1 VSAQAQAPLLLT
13 KLHAPD
19 PRKRIGREVLVDR
32 LSDASGK
39 RLALIRAPAGWG
51 KSTLLSQ
58 WRSAEQGRREF
69 AWVTLDSS
77 DSDPIRFWAYALEAL
92 RVVAPELGL
101 RSLALL
107 LAPGVDLVGEMLPVL
122 IGELEAFGRPL
133 VLALDDY
140 HQLEGDAVHAGMRRL
155 LEYLPDHVCVA
166 VATRTEPPLSVP
178 RLRARGQ
185 LVEVDA
191 DELRFS
197 LNESRVLLNELLEL
211 NLADEDVAVLHQRAE
226 GWPAAVYLAGL
237 SLLGRAD
244 RHEFILRFA
253 GDDRHIVDYLGE
265 EVLADLDPD
274 THELLLRTS
283 ILERVNGPLCDAIA
297 DTTGS
302 ARKLETLAR
311 SNLFVVPLDDRR
323 DWYRYHH
330 LFRACLNA
338 ELRLESAGLLPEL
351 HRRASSWFQ
360 RTGEVTEAINHAIAG
375 QDFAAASE
383 LLACHWNEVVGA
395 GGLRT
400 VEMWLMALPEPVVTG
415 DARLCL
421 ARAWTSFARGALEE
435 VLPCLETAEAAPV
448 PGPLLDGT
456 TSVASGAATLRA
468 SYWLRIGDFG
478 KTVSYAREALALE
491 HGPWRA
497 ISANCLGT
505 AFYWLDE
512 TAKARQQLEAT
523 IEAGR
528 ELVPLVALFA
538 GGLLALLDCER
549 QDWNGVSSRLNAARQ
564 TIEAG
569 GLGEYWMTAG
579 ATLAGGLVS
588 EHHGDLAEAEMAMAR
603 SLVLYRRGQAPVEVA
618 NALLHLARVHVR
630 QGHHAVA
637 SDEIGEAAMLI
648 RSCPDPGPRIQRL
661 LLEARG
667 RARGTPRSTDAD
679 ELSDGELRV
688 LRLLASD
695 LTQREIGLQLYL
707 SLNTIKSHTRSIFR
721 KLGASSRDQAVAR
734 ARELEL
740 ISGGRRRPTDQVPCN
755 APVARATNARPHR
768 RPGGTDVSDCDHGGA
783 TRGDAGFEGQ
793 GRARHRRDVE
803 HRPGDRRQVRRVRRE
818 RRYQLPAHRR
828 GGGGHRAA
836 GACVREPR
844 AIGRCSR
851 RARRG

>member
-1 VSAQAQAPLLLT
+1 MSAQAQAPLLST
-13 KLHAPD
+13 KFHAPD
-19 PRKRIGREVLVDR
+19 PRERIGREALVAR
-32 LSDASGK
+32 LSDAPGA

-58 WRSAEQGRREF
+58 WRSTEEERRAF
-69 AWVTLDSS
+69 AWVTVDPS
-77 DSDPIRFWAYALEAL
+77 DSDPVRFWTYVLEAV
-92 RVVAPELGL
+92 RSAGPELGS
-101 RSLALL
+101 RSLPLL
-107 LAPGVDLVGEMLPVL
+107 RAPGVDLVGEMVPVL

-155 LEYLPDHVCVA
+155 LDYLPDHVCVA
-166 VATRTEPPLSVP
+166 IATRTEPPLQVP

-191 DELRFS
+191 EELRFS
-197 LNESRVLLNELLEL
+197 RAEAGVVLNQLLGLE
-211 NLADEDVAVLHQRAE
+211 LADEDVAALNQRAE

-237 SLLGRAD
+237 SLRHRSD
-244 RHEFILRFA
+244 RHEFIVRFA

-274 THELLLRTS
+274 TRELLLRTS

-297 DTTGS
+297 ESTGS
-302 ARKLETLAR
+302 ARKLDTLAR
-311 SNLFVVPLDDRR
+311 SNLFVVALDDRR

-338 ELRLESAGLLPEL
+338 ELRLESPEL
-351 HRRASSWFQ
+351 IPALHRCASSWFR
-360 RTGEVTEAINHAIAG
+360 RTGDATEAINHAIAG
-375 QDFAAASE
+375 QDFPAASE
-383 LLACHWNEVVGA
+383 LLAAHWNEVVST

-400 VEMWLMALPEPVVTG
+400 VEMWLMALPEHVVTG

-421 ARAWTSFARGALEE
+421 ARAWTSFAKGTLEE

-468 SYWLRIGDFG
+468 SYWLRMGDFG
-478 KTVSYAREALALE
+478 KTASYAREALALE

-505 AFYWLDE
+505 AFYWLDA
-512 TAKARQQLEAT
+512 TAQARQQLEAT
-523 IEAGR
+523 IEVGR

-538 GGLLALLDCER
+538 AGLLAVLDCER
-549 QDWNGVSSRLNAARQ
+549 QDWNAVSGRLHAARQ
-564 TIEAG
+564 MIEAG

-579 ATLAGGLVS
+579 VELAGALAS
-588 EHHGDLAEAEMAMAR
+588 EHDGDLAGAEMTMAR
-603 SLVLYRRGQAPVEVA
+603 SLVLYRRGRAPVETA
-618 NALLHLARVHVR
+618 NALLHLARIHVR
-630 QGHHAVA
+630 QGHEAVA
-637 SDEIGEAAMLI
+637 NDEIGEAAMLI

-661 LLEARG
+661 LSQARG
-667 RARGTPRSTDAD
+667 HTRIAAPDTPRRTAAE
-679 ELSDGELRV
+679 ELSEREFRV

-695 LTQREIGLQLYL
+695 LTQREIGAELYL

-721 KLGASSRDQAVAR
+721 KLGASTREQAVAR

-740 ISGGRRRPTDQVPCN
+740 I
-755 APVARATNARPHR
+755 
-768 RPGGTDVSDCDHGGA
+768 
-783 TRGDAGFEGQ
+783 
-793 GRARHRRDVE
+793 
-803 HRPGDRRQVRRVRRE
+803 
-818 RRYQLPAHRR
+818 
-828 GGGGHRAA
+828 
-836 GACVREPR
+836 
-844 AIGRCSR
+844 
-851 RARRG
+851 

>member
-1 VSAQAQAPLLLT
+1 VSAQTQAPLLST

-19 PRKRIGREVLVDR
+19 PRERIGRQALVAR
-32 LSDASGK
+32 LSGTAGA

-58 WRSAEQGRREF
+58 WRSAEQGQRAF
-69 AWVTLDSS
+69 AWVTLDSA

-92 RVVAPELGL
+92 RTIDPELGS
-101 RSLALL
+101 RSLALVR
-107 LAPGVDLVGEMLPVL
+107 APGVDLVGEMLPVL
-122 IGELEAFGRPL
+122 IGELEAVQRPL

-140 HQLEGDAVHAGMRRL
+140 HQLEGDAVHTGMRRL
-155 LEYLPDHVCVA
+155 LDYLPSHICVA
-166 VATRTEPPLSVP
+166 IATRAEPPLQVP

-197 LNESRVLLNELLEL
+197 RAEAAVVLNDLLDLGLT
-211 NLADEDVAVLHQRAE
+211 DEDVAALHQRAE

-237 SLLGRAD
+237 SLRNRVD

-274 THELLLRTS
+274 TRELLLRTS
-283 ILERVNGPLCDAIA
+283 ILEQVNGPLCDTVA

-338 ELRLESAGLLPEL
+338 DLRLESAELIPEL
-351 HRRASSWFQ
+351 HRRASRWFG
-360 RTGEVTEAINHAIAG
+360 RTGEASAAINHAIAG
-375 QDFAAASE
+375 QDFPAASE
-383 LLACHWNEVVGA
+383 LLAAHWNEVVST

-400 VEMWLMALPEPVVTG
+400 VEMWLMALPEHVVLE

-421 ARAWTSFARGALEE
+421 ARAWTSFAKGALDE
-435 VLPCLETAEAAPV
+435 VLPCLENAEAAPV
-448 PGPLLDGT
+448 TGPLLDGM

-468 SYWLRIGDFG
+468 SYWLRMGDFG

-491 HGPWRA
+491 LGPWRA

-512 TAKARQQLEAT
+512 TAQARQQLEAT

-538 GGLLALLDCER
+538 EGVLALLDCER
-549 QDWNGVSSRLNAARQ
+549 QDWNAVSRHLLTARQ
-564 TIEAG
+564 MIAAAG
-569 GLGEYWMTAG
+569 VGEYWMTAG
-579 ATLAGGLVS
+579 ATLAGGLLS
-588 EHHGDLAEAEMAMAR
+588 EHHDDLAQAEMTIAR
-603 SLVLYRRGQAPVEVA
+603 SLVLYRRGQAPVETA
-618 NALLHLARVHVR
+618 NALLHLARVHILE
-630 QGHHAVA
+630 GHDAVA
-637 SDEIGEAAMLI
+637 DDEINEAAMLI
-648 RSCPDPGPRIQRL
+648 RWCPDPGPRIQRL
-661 LLEARG
+661 LSQTRG
-667 RARGTPRSTDAD
+667 RIHTAARVVPPPTGVE
-679 ELSDGELRV
+679 ELSGGELRV
-688 LRLLASD
+688 LRLLASN
-695 LTQREIGLQLYL
+695 LTQREIGAELFL

-721 KLGASSRDQAVAR
+721 KLGAATREQAVAR
-734 ARELEL
+734 ARELGL
-740 ISGGRRRPTDQVPCN
+740 I
-755 APVARATNARPHR
+755 
-768 RPGGTDVSDCDHGGA
+768 
-783 TRGDAGFEGQ
+783 
-793 GRARHRRDVE
+793 
-803 HRPGDRRQVRRVRRE
+803 
-818 RRYQLPAHRR
+818 
-828 GGGGHRAA
+828 
-836 GACVREPR
+836 
-844 AIGRCSR
+844 
-851 RARRG
+851 

>member
-1 VSAQAQAPLLLT
+1 VSAQAQAPLLST

-19 PRKRIGREVLVDR
+19 PRERIGREALVAR
-32 LSDASGK
+32 LSGAGWA

-51 KSTLLSQ
+51 KSTLLAQ
-58 WRSAEQGRREF
+58 WQSAEQEQRAF

-77 DSDPIRFWAYALEAL
+77 DSDPIRFWAYVLEAL
-92 RVVAPELGL
+92 RTVAPELGS

-107 LAPGVDLVGEMLPVL
+107 RAPGVNLVSEMLPVL
-122 IGELEAFGRPL
+122 IDELEAFRRPL

-140 HQLEGDAVHAGMRRL
+140 HQLEGEAVHDGMRRL
-155 LEYLPDHVCVA
+155 LDYLPDSVCVA
-166 VATRTEPPLSVP
+166 IASRTEPPLQVP

-197 LNESRVLLNELLEL
+197 RTDAAVLLNDLLDL
-211 NLADEDVAVLHQRAE
+211 GLTDQDVAALHQRAE
-226 GWPAAVYLAGL
+226 GWPAALYLAGL
-237 SLLGRAD
+237 SLRNRAD

-274 THELLLRTS
+274 TRELLLRTS
-283 ILERVNGPLCDAIA
+283 ILERVNGPLGDAVA
-297 DTTGS
+297 HATGS

-311 SNLFVVPLDDRR
+311 SNLFVVSLDDRR

-338 ELRLESAGLLPEL
+338 ELRLESAELVPEL
-351 HRRASSWFQ
+351 HCRASRWFEGA
-360 RTGEVTEAINHAIAG
+360 GEVTEAINHAIAG

-383 LLACHWNEVVGA
+383 LLAAHWNEVVST

-400 VEMWLMALPEPVVTG
+400 VEMWLMALPEHVVTA

-421 ARAWTSFARGALEE
+421 ARAWTSFAKGALEE
-435 VLPCLETAEAAPV
+435 VLPCLENAEAAPV

-468 SYWLRIGDFG
+468 SYWLRMGDFG

-512 TAKARQQLEAT
+512 TAQARQQLEAT
-523 IEAGR
+523 IEVGG

-538 GGLLALLDCER
+538 VGLLALLDCER
-549 QDWNGVSSRLNAARQ
+549 EDWNAVSRRLHAARQ
-564 TIEAG
+564 MIEAG

-579 ATLAGGLVS
+579 VGLAVGLAS
-588 EHHGDLAEAEMAMAR
+588 EHRGDLAGAEMAMAR
-603 SLVLYRRGQAPVEVA
+603 SLVLYRRGQAPVETA

-630 QGHHAVA
+630 EGHDALA
-637 SDEIGEAAMLI
+637 NDEISEAAMLI
-648 RSCPDPGPRIQRL
+648 RSCPDPGPKIERL
-661 LLEARG
+661 LSLARG
-667 RARGTPRSTDAD
+667 RIHTPARGGPPTTGVE
-679 ELSDGELRV
+679 ELSEGEFRV
-688 LRLLASD
+688 LRLLASN
-695 LTQREIGLQLYL
+695 LTQREIGAELYL

-721 KLGASSRDQAVAR
+721 KLGVTTREQAVAR

-740 ISGGRRRPTDQVPCN
+740 I
-755 APVARATNARPHR
+755 
-768 RPGGTDVSDCDHGGA
+768 
-783 TRGDAGFEGQ
+783 
-793 GRARHRRDVE
+793 
-803 HRPGDRRQVRRVRRE
+803 
-818 RRYQLPAHRR
+818 
-828 GGGGHRAA
+828 
-836 GACVREPR
+836 
-844 AIGRCSR
+844 
-851 RARRG
+851 

>member
-1 VSAQAQAPLLLT
+1 MSAQAQAPLLST

-19 PRKRIGREVLVDR
+19 PRERIGREALVAQ
-32 LSDASGK
+32 LSEAPGA

-58 WRSAEQGRREF
+58 WRSEEKGQRGF

-77 DSDPIRFWAYALEAL
+77 DSDPARFWAYALEAL
-92 RVVAPELGL
+92 RTVGPELGS

-107 LAPGVDLVGEMLPVL
+107 RAPGVDLVSEMLPVL
-122 IGELEAFGRPL
+122 ISEFAAFERPL

-155 LEYLPDHVCVA
+155 LDYLPDHVRVA
-166 VATRTEPPLSVP
+166 IATRTEPPLQVP

-197 LNESRVLLNELLEL
+197 RTEAAVLLNQLLGLE
-211 NLADEDVAVLHQRAE
+211 LADEDVAALHQRAE

-237 SLLGRAD
+237 SLRNCAD
-244 RHEFILRFA
+244 RHEFIVRFA

-274 THELLLRTS
+274 TRELLLRTS

-297 DTTGS
+297 ESTGS

-330 LFRACLNA
+330 LFRACLNT
-338 ELRLESAGLLPEL
+338 ELRLESAELIPEL

-360 RTGEVTEAINHAIAG
+360 KTGEVTEAINHAIAG
-375 QDFAAASE
+375 QDFPAASE
-383 LLACHWNEVVGA
+383 ILAAHWNEVVST

-400 VEMWLMALPEPVVTG
+400 VEMWLMALPEHVVTG

-435 VLPCLETAEAAPV
+435 VLPCLENAEAAPV

-468 SYWLRIGDFG
+468 SYWLRMGDFG

-497 ISANCLGT
+497 ISANCLGA

-512 TAKARQQLEAT
+512 TAQARQQLEAT
-523 IEAGR
+523 IELGR

-538 GGLLALLDCER
+538 VGLLALLDCDR
-549 QDWNGVSSRLNAARQ
+549 QDWNAVPRRLHTGRQ
-564 TIEAG
+564 MIEAG

-579 ATLAGGLVS
+579 VQLAGGLAS
-588 EHHGDLAEAEMAMAR
+588 QHHDDLAGAEMAMAR
-603 SLVLYRRGQAPVEVA
+603 SLVLYRRGQAPVETA
-618 NALLHLARVHVR
+618 NALLHLAGVHVR
-630 QGHHAVA
+630 QGHDSVA
-637 SDEIGEAAMLI
+637 HDEINEAAMLI
-648 RSCPDPGPRIQRL
+648 RSCPNPGPRIQRL
-661 LLEARG
+661 LSEARG
-667 RARGTPRSTDAD
+667 HAYTAARGTPGSMGVE
-679 ELSDGELRV
+679 ELSQGELRV

-695 LTQREIGLQLYL
+695 LTQREIGAELYL

-721 KLGASSRDQAVAR
+721 KLGASSREQAVAR

-740 ISGGRRRPTDQVPCN
+740 I
-755 APVARATNARPHR
+755 
-768 RPGGTDVSDCDHGGA
+768 
-783 TRGDAGFEGQ
+783 
-793 GRARHRRDVE
+793 
-803 HRPGDRRQVRRVRRE
+803 
-818 RRYQLPAHRR
+818 
-828 GGGGHRAA
+828 
-836 GACVREPR
+836 
-844 AIGRCSR
+844 
-851 RARRG
+851 

>member
-1 VSAQAQAPLLLT
+1 VSGQAQAPLLST

-19 PRKRIGREVLVDR
+19 PRERIGREALVAR
-32 LSDASGK
+32 LSDAPSA

-58 WRSAEQGRREF
+58 WRSAEEGRRRF

-92 RVVAPELGL
+92 RTVAAELGS
-101 RSLALL
+101 RSLELL
-107 LAPGVDLVGEMLPVL
+107 RAPGVDLVGDMVPVL
-122 IGELEAFGRPL
+122 IGELEAFQRPL

-140 HQLEGDAVHAGMRRL
+140 HQLEGGAVHAGMQRL
-155 LEYLPDHVCVA
+155 LDYLPDHVCVA
-166 VATRTEPPLSVP
+166 IATRTEPPLQVP

-197 LNESRVLLNELLEL
+197 RAEAGGLLNHLLGL
-211 NLADEDVAVLHQRAE
+211 GLADEDVAALHQRAE
-226 GWPAAVYLAGL
+226 GWPAGVYLAGL
-237 SLLGRAD
+237 SLRNRAD
-244 RHEFILRFA
+244 RHDFIVRFA

-274 THELLLRTS
+274 TRELLLRTS
-283 ILERVNGPLCDAIA
+283 ILERVNGPLGDAIA

-338 ELRLESAGLLPEL
+338 ELRLESAELIPEL
-351 HRRASSWFQ
+351 HRRAAHWFQ
-360 RTGEVTEAINHAIAG
+360 GTGEVTEAINHAISG
-375 QDFAAASE
+375 QDFPAASE
-383 LLACHWNEVVGA
+383 LLAAHWNEVVSA

-400 VEMWLMALPEPVVTG
+400 VEMWLMALPERVVLA

-421 ARAWTSFARGALEE
+421 ARAWTSFAKGALEE
-435 VLPCLETAEAAPV
+435 VLPCLDNAEDAPV

-468 SYWLRIGDFG
+468 SYWLRMGDFG

-505 AFYWLDE
+505 AHYWLDE
-512 TAKARQQLEAT
+512 TAQARQQLEAT
-523 IEAGR
+523 IEVGR

-538 GGLLALLDCER
+538 IGLLALLDCER
-549 QDWNGVSSRLNAARQ
+549 QDWNAVSARLHAARQ
-564 TIEAG
+564 MIEAG

-579 ATLAGGLVS
+579 LELAGALAA
-588 EHHGDLAEAEMAMAR
+588 EHRGDLEGAEMGMAR
-603 SLVLYRRGQAPVEVA
+603 SLVLYRRGQAPVEIA
-618 NALLHLARVHVR
+618 NALLHLARLHSR
-630 QGHHAVA
+630 RDHDAVA
-637 SDEIGEAAMLI
+637 SDETLEAAMLV
-648 RSCPDPGPRIQRL
+648 RSCPDPGPKIQRL
-661 LLEARG
+661 LSQAGAHAPTPAR
-667 RARGTPRSTDAD
+667 RTPPPSGIE
-679 ELSDGELRV
+679 ELSEGEVRV

-695 LTQREIGLQLYL
+695 MTQREIGAELYV

-721 KLGASSRDQAVAR
+721 KLGASSREQAVAR

-740 ISGGRRRPTDQVPCN
+740 I
-755 APVARATNARPHR
+755 
-768 RPGGTDVSDCDHGGA
+768 
-783 TRGDAGFEGQ
+783 
-793 GRARHRRDVE
+793 
-803 HRPGDRRQVRRVRRE
+803 
-818 RRYQLPAHRR
+818 
-828 GGGGHRAA
+828 
-836 GACVREPR
+836 
-844 AIGRCSR
+844 
-851 RARRG
+851 

>member
-1 VSAQAQAPLLLT
+1 VSAQAQAPLLST

-19 PRKRIGREVLVDR
+19 PRERIGRESLVAR
-32 LSDASGK
+32 LSRAPGA

-58 WRSAEQGRREF
+58 WRSAEEGQRDF
-69 AWVTLDSS
+69 AWVTLDAS
-77 DSDPIRFWAYALEAL
+77 DSDPIRFWSYALEAL
-92 RVVAPELGL
+92 RIVAAELGS

-107 LAPGVDLVGEMLPVL
+107 RAPGVDLASEMLPVL
-122 IGELEAFGRPL
+122 IGELEAFGRPV

-140 HQLEGDAVHAGMRRL
+140 HQLEGDAVHAGIRRL
-155 LEYLPDHVCVA
+155 LDYLPDHVCVA
-166 VATRTEPPLSVP
+166 IATRTEPPLQVP

-197 LNESRVLLNELLEL
+197 RAEAGALLNQLLGL
-211 NLADEDVAVLHQRAE
+211 DLADEDVTALHQRAE
-226 GWPAAVYLAGL
+226 GWPAAIYLAGL
-237 SLLGRAD
+237 SLRNRSG
-244 RHEFILRFA
+244 RHEFIVRFA

-274 THELLLRTS
+274 TRELLLRTS
-283 ILERVNGPLCDAIA
+283 ILERVSGPLCDALA
-297 DTTGS
+297 GTTGS

-338 ELRLESAGLLPEL
+338 ELRLKSTELIPEL

-360 RTGEVTEAINHAIAG
+360 SSGEVTEAINHAIAG
-375 QDFAAASE
+375 RDFPAASE
-383 LLACHWNEVVGA
+383 LLAAHWNEVVST
-395 GGLRT
+395 GGLRS
-400 VEMWLMALPEPVVTG
+400 VEMWLMALPEHVVTG

-421 ARAWTSFARGALEE
+421 ARAWTAFAKGALEE
-435 VLPCLETAEAAPV
+435 VLPCLETAESAPV

-468 SYWLRIGDFG
+468 SYWLRMGDFG
-478 KTVSYAREALALE
+478 KTVSHAREALALE

-512 TAKARQQLEAT
+512 TAQARQQLEAT
-523 IEAGR
+523 IEVGR

-538 GGLLALLDCER
+538 VGVLALLDCER
-549 QDWNGVSSRLNAARQ
+549 QDWNAVSRRLHGARQ
-564 TIEAG
+564 MIDAG
-569 GLGEYWMTAG
+569 GLGEYWMSAG
-579 ATLAGGLVS
+579 VELAGGLAA
-588 EHHGDLAEAEMAMAR
+588 EHHDDLAGAEMAIAR
-603 SLVLYRRGQAPVEVA
+603 SLVLYRRGQAPVETA
-618 NALLHLARVHVR
+618 NSLLHLARVHVR
-630 QGHHAVA
+630 QGNDPVA
-637 SDEIGEAAMLI
+637 HDEIDEAAMLV

-661 LLEARG
+661 LSQARG
-667 RARGTPRSTDAD
+667 QARSGERAALRPGGAE
-679 ELSDGELRV
+679 ELSEGEVRV
-688 LRLLASD
+688 LRLLASE
-695 LTQREIGLQLYL
+695 LTQREIGAELYL

-740 ISGGRRRPTDQVPCN
+740 I
-755 APVARATNARPHR
+755 
-768 RPGGTDVSDCDHGGA
+768 
-783 TRGDAGFEGQ
+783 
-793 GRARHRRDVE
+793 
-803 HRPGDRRQVRRVRRE
+803 
-818 RRYQLPAHRR
+818 
-828 GGGGHRAA
+828 
-836 GACVREPR
+836 
-844 AIGRCSR
+844 
-851 RARRG
+851 

>member
-1 VSAQAQAPLLLT
+1 VSAQAQAPLLFT

-19 PRKRIGREVLVDR
+19 PRERIGREALVAR
-32 LSDASGK
+32 LSDAPGA

-69 AWVTLDSS
+69 AWVTVDSS
-77 DSDPIRFWAYALEAL
+77 DSDPIRFWTYALEAL
-92 RVVAPELGL
+92 RTLGEELGT

-107 LAPGVDLVGEMLPVL
+107 RAPGVDLVGEMVPVL
-122 IGELEAFGRPL
+122 IGELDAFQRPL
-133 VLALDDY
+133 VVALDDY
-140 HQLEGDAVHAGMRRL
+140 HQLEGDAVHTGLRRL
-155 LEYLPDHVCVA
+155 LDYLPGHVCVA
-166 VATRTEPPLSVP
+166 IATRTEPPLQVS

-185 LVEVDA
+185 LVEVAA

-197 LNESRVLLNELLEL
+197 PSEAEVLFNQFLDLGL
-211 NLADEDVAVLHQRAE
+211 DHQDVAALHQRAE
-226 GWPAAVYLAGL
+226 GWPAALYLAGL
-237 SLLGRAD
+237 SLRHRAD
-244 RHEFILRFA
+244 RHAFIARFA

-274 THELLLRTS
+274 TRALLLRTS
-283 ILERVNGPLCDAIA
+283 ILERMNGPLCDAIA
-297 DTTGS
+297 DTMGS

-338 ELRLESAGLLPEL
+338 ELRLESADLIPEL

-360 RTGEVTEAINHAIAG
+360 RTGDVTEAINHAIAG
-375 QDFAAASE
+375 QDFPVASE
-383 LLACHWNEVVGA
+383 LLAAHWNEVVST

-400 VEMWLMALPEPVVTG
+400 VEMWLMALPEHVITS

-421 ARAWTSFARGALEE
+421 ARAWASFAKGALEE

-468 SYWLRIGDFG
+468 SYWLRMGDFG
-478 KTVSYAREALALE
+478 KTVAYSREALALE

-512 TAKARQQLEAT
+512 TAQARQQLEAT
-523 IEAGR
+523 IEVGR

-538 GGLLALLDCER
+538 IGLLAILDCER
-549 QDWNGVSSRLNAARQ
+549 QDWNGVWSRLRTAREM
-564 TIEAG
+564 IDAG
-569 GLGEYWMTAG
+569 ALGEYWMTAG
-579 ATLAGGLVS
+579 VELARGLAL
-588 EHHGDLAEAEMAMAR
+588 EDRGDLAAAELAMAR
-603 SLVLYRRGQAPVEVA
+603 SLVLYRRGQAPVEIA
-618 NALLHLARVHVR
+618 NALLHLARLHVR
-630 QGHHAVA
+630 QGHDAVA
-637 SDEIGEAAMLI
+637 SDEVGEAGMLV
-648 RSCPDPGPRIQRL
+648 RSCPDPGPRIQRAL
-661 LLEARG
+661 SQGRGHARTAA
-667 RARGTPRSTDAD
+667 RAAPRPPGAE
-679 ELSDGELRV
+679 ELSEGEFRV

-695 LTQREIGLQLYL
+695 LTQREIGAELYL

-721 KLGASSRDQAVAR
+721 KLGASSREQCVAR

-740 ISGGRRRPTDQVPCN
+740 I
-755 APVARATNARPHR
+755 
-768 RPGGTDVSDCDHGGA
+768 
-783 TRGDAGFEGQ
+783 
-793 GRARHRRDVE
+793 
-803 HRPGDRRQVRRVRRE
+803 
-818 RRYQLPAHRR
+818 
-828 GGGGHRAA
+828 
-836 GACVREPR
+836 
-844 AIGRCSR
+844 
-851 RARRG
+851 

>member
-1 VSAQAQAPLLLT
+1 MSAQAQAPLLST

-19 PRKRIGREVLVDR
+19 PRERIGREALVAR
-32 LSDASGK
+32 LSDAPGA

-58 WRSAEQGRREF
+58 WRSAEEGKRWF

-77 DSDPIRFWAYALEAL
+77 DSDPIRFWAYAVEAL
-92 RVVAPELGL
+92 RSVAPELGS
-101 RSLALL
+101 RSLGLL
-107 LAPGVDLVGEMLPVL
+107 RAPGVDLVSEMLPVL
-122 IGELEAFGRPL
+122 IGELEVFQRPL

-140 HQLEGDAVHAGMRRL
+140 HQLEGGAVHAGMRRL

-166 VATRTEPPLSVP
+166 IATRTEPPLQVP

-197 LNESRVLLNELLEL
+197 GTEAGVLLNELLGLEL
-211 NLADEDVAVLHQRAE
+211 GDEDVAALHQRAE

-237 SLLGRAD
+237 SLRNRAD
-244 RHEFILRFA
+244 RHEFIVRFA

-274 THELLLRTS
+274 TRELLLRTS

-297 DTTGS
+297 DTSGS

-311 SNLFVVPLDDRR
+311 SNLFVVPLDERR

-338 ELRLESAGLLPEL
+338 ELRLESAELIPEL

-360 RTGEVTEAINHAIAG
+360 RAGEVTEAINHAIAG
-375 QDFAAASE
+375 QDFPAASE
-383 LLACHWNEVVGA
+383 LLAAHWNEVVSM

-400 VEMWLMALPEPVVTG
+400 VEMWLMALPEHVVIG

-421 ARAWTSFARGALEE
+421 ARAWTSFAKGALEE
-435 VLPCLETAEAAPV
+435 VLPCIENAEAAPV

-468 SYWLRIGDFG
+468 SYWLRMGDFG

-512 TAKARQQLEAT
+512 TAQARQQLEAT
-523 IEAGR
+523 IEVGR
-528 ELVPLVALFA
+528 ELVPLVALVA
-538 GGLLALLDCER
+538 VGLLALLDCER
-549 QDWNGVSSRLNAARQ
+549 QDWNGVSRRLNAARQ
-564 TIEAG
+564 MIEAG
-569 GLGEYWMTAG
+569 GLREYWMTAG
-579 ATLAGGLVS
+579 VELAAGLAS
-588 EHHGDLAEAEMAMAR
+588 EHRGDLAGAEMAMAR
-603 SLVLYRRGQAPVEVA
+603 SLVLYRRGQAPVETA

-630 QGHHAVA
+630 QRTDAVA
-637 SDEIGEAAMLI
+637 RDEIDEAAMLI
-648 RSCPDPGPRIQRL
+648 RSCPDPGPRVRRL
-661 LLEARG
+661 LSQARG
-667 RARGTPRSTDAD
+667 RSPMEARSTPRLTGGE
-679 ELSDGELRV
+679 ELSEGEFRV

-695 LTQREIGLQLYL
+695 LTQREIGAELYL

-721 KLGASSRDQAVAR
+721 KLGASSREQAVAR

-740 ISGGRRRPTDQVPCN
+740 I
-755 APVARATNARPHR
+755 
-768 RPGGTDVSDCDHGGA
+768 
-783 TRGDAGFEGQ
+783 
-793 GRARHRRDVE
+793 
-803 HRPGDRRQVRRVRRE
+803 
-818 RRYQLPAHRR
+818 
-828 GGGGHRAA
+828 
-836 GACVREPR
+836 
-844 AIGRCSR
+844 
-851 RARRG
+851 

>member
-1 VSAQAQAPLLLT
+1 VSAQAQAPLLST

-19 PRKRIGREVLVDR
+19 PRERIGREALVAR
-32 LSDASGK
+32 LSDAPGA

-58 WRSAEQGRREF
+58 WRSTEAGRRAF
-69 AWVTLDSS
+69 AWVTVDSS
-77 DSDPIRFWAYALEAL
+77 DSDPVRFWTYVLEAL
-92 RVVAPELGL
+92 RSADPELGA

-107 LAPGVDLVGEMLPVL
+107 RAPGVDLVGEMVPVL

-140 HQLEGDAVHAGMRRL
+140 HQLEGDAVHAGIRRL
-155 LEYLPDHVCVA
+155 LDYLPDHVCVA
-166 VATRTEPPLSVP
+166 IATRTEPPLQVP
-178 RLRARGQ
+178 RLRARGR

-191 DELRFS
+191 EELRFS
-197 LNESRVLLNELLEL
+197 RADAGLVLNQLLGLEL
-211 NLADEDVAVLHQRAE
+211 PDEDVAALHQRAE

-237 SLLGRAD
+237 SLRHRSD
-244 RHEFILRFA
+244 RHEFIVRFA

-274 THELLLRTS
+274 TRELLLRTS

-297 DTTGS
+297 ESTGS
-302 ARKLETLAR
+302 ARKLDTLAR
-311 SNLFVVPLDDRR
+311 SNLFVVALDDRR

-338 ELRLESAGLLPEL
+338 ELRIASTELIPEL

-375 QDFAAASE
+375 RDFPAASE
-383 LLACHWNEVVGA
+383 LLAAHWNELVST

-400 VEMWLMALPEPVVTG
+400 VEMWLMALPENVVTG

-421 ARAWTSFARGALEE
+421 ARAWTSFAKGALEE
-435 VLPCLETAEAAPV
+435 VLPCLDTAEAAPV

-497 ISANCLGT
+497 ISANCIGT

-512 TAKARQQLEAT
+512 TAQARQQLEAT
-523 IEAGR
+523 IEVGR

-538 GGLLALLDCER
+538 VGLLALMDCER
-549 QDWNGVSSRLNAARQ
+549 QDWTAVSRGLHAARQ
-564 TIEAG
+564 MIEAG
-569 GLGEYWMTAG
+569 GLDEFWMTAG
-579 ATLAGGLVS
+579 IVLAGGLAS
-588 EHHGDLAEAEMAMAR
+588 EHGGDLTGAEMAMAR
-603 SLVLYRRGQAPVEVA
+603 SLVLYRRGQAPVEIA
-618 NALLHLARVHVR
+618 NALLHLARLHVR
-630 QGHHAVA
+630 KGHDAVA
-637 SDEIGEAAMLI
+637 SDEINEAAMLI
-648 RSCPDPGPRIQRL
+648 RSCPDPGPRIHRL
-661 LLEARG
+661 LLQARAH
-667 RARGTPRSTDAD
+667 ARTNAPGTPWPTGVEA
-679 ELSDGELRV
+679 LSDGELRV

-695 LTQREIGLQLYL
+695 LTQREIGAELYV
-707 SLNTIKSHTRSIFR
+707 SFNTIKSHTRSIFR
-721 KLGASSRDQAVAR
+721 KLGASTREQAVSR

-740 ISGGRRRPTDQVPCN
+740 I
-755 APVARATNARPHR
+755 
-768 RPGGTDVSDCDHGGA
+768 
-783 TRGDAGFEGQ
+783 
-793 GRARHRRDVE
+793 
-803 HRPGDRRQVRRVRRE
+803 
-818 RRYQLPAHRR
+818 
-828 GGGGHRAA
+828 
-836 GACVREPR
+836 
-844 AIGRCSR
+844 
-851 RARRG
+851 